1 MLRLASS
8 FSDTS
13 SPSLLAS
20 LAGVV
25 FLGAPL
31 RDTDYGSMVIAMKS
45 MASATTGVA
54 LDDVVLAE
62 LLGDDVVAGEARDPR
77 GHPAQRGREAF
88 EAVWREYNFR
98 AKTFR
103 ETGIAKITRPMAA
116 LGVVSGA
123 HFCSSRWS
131 VAELNSARRSE

>member
-25 FLGAPL
+25 FFGAPL
-31 RDTDYGSMVIAMKS
+31 RDTNYGSMVIAMKS
-45 MASATTGVA
+45 MAAATTGVA
-54 LDDVVLAE
+54 LDDPVLAE
-62 LLGDDVVAGEARDPR
+62 LLDDVFVTDNHEFQE
-77 GHPAQRGREAF
+77 HLAQRGREAF

-98 AKTFR
+98 VKTFR
-103 ETGIAKITRPMAA
+103 ETGLEKVTRPMAA
-116 LGVVSGA
+116 LGVVSA
-123 HFCSSRWS
+123 ILLP
-131 VAELNSARRSE
+131 VAK